1 MKDKKKLYRSCE
13 DRLIAGVC
21 GGLSEYFEIDAS
33 IIRLIFSLTFFAGGA
48 GLLIY
53 LVVWIIIPS
62 NPNCGDSQT
71 GAEEIKE
78 KAEDFA
84 EEIRKHVGDKK
95 KLNGTSAIVGAV
107 ITLIGVAFLL
117 ENLFG
122 LHFWHSIWPIV
133 IIVVIG
139 LIIVIKSKNKY

>member
-1 MKDKKKLYRSCE
+1 MKDKKRLYRSCE

-53 LVVWIIIPS
+53 LVAWIIIPS
-62 NPNCGDSQT
+62 NPNCGGSQT

-84 EEIRKHVGDKK
+84 EEIKKHVGGKK
-95 KLNGTSAIVGAV
+95 KLSGTNAIVGAV

-122 LHFWHSIWPIV
+122 LHFWQNIWPI
-133 IIVVIG
+133 IIIVIG
-139 LIIVIKSKNKY
+139 LIIVIRSKNKY